1 MWVVDVVFFVFCI
14 YIIDEYVEY
23 VVVKIYVYCGVF
35 IFCNCCKCFNID

>member
-23 VVVKIYVYCGVF
+23 IVKIYIYCGVYR
-35 IFCNCCKCFNID
+35 FCNCCKFFNID